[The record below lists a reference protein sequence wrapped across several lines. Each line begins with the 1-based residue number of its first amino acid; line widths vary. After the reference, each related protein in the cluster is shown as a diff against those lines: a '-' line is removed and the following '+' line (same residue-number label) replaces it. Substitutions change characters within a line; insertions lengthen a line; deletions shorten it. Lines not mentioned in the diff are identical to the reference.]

1 MKKKKWL
8 YVVGIVVII
17 VPVLY
22 LYISFN
28 STFVSKWKAKQ
39 VALDYLNEVYDEG
52 AYWYEKTNYS
62 FKDKS
67 YYVRYFAYGPIGEYS
82 ATVEVGNGL
91 WPSKVLYTHIN
102 DDPENFYLDERI
114 NDQTRRQLLILLED
128 YPILDAQ
135 YASTSPS
142 TLGYTLETFSL
153 YEKTPFKPNILI
165 YLTKENRSKEG
176 AKAIVQDIQKTLN
189 EAGVHYLDFQVQQDN
204 VENNDLLYAFDV
216 TKTTIIS
223 LK

>member
-1 MKKKKWL
+1 MNKKKWL
-8 YVVGIVVII
+8 YVVGIIVII
-17 VPVLY
+17 IPVLY

-28 STFVSKWKAKQ
+28 STFISKWKAKQ

-52 AYWYEKTNYS
+52 AYWYDSTNYT
-62 FKDKS
+62 FNDNS
-67 YYVRYFAYGPIGEYS
+67 YYVRYTANGPLGEYS

-91 WPSKVLYTHIN
+91 WPSKILYTHIN
-102 DDPENFYLDERI
+102 DDSPNEEIDVQI
-114 NDQTRRQLLILLED
+114 NDKTRTVLLTLLED
-128 YPILDAQ
+128 YPILDAS
-135 YASTSPS
+135 YASASPS

-165 YLTKENRSKEG
+165 YLTKENRSKEE
-176 AKAIVQDIQKTLN
+176 AKAIVQNIQQAFN
-189 EAGVHYLDFQVQQDN
+189 EANVHYLDFQVQQEK

-216 TKTTIIS
+216 TKTTITS

>member
-1 MKKKKWL
+1 MKKKKWI

-17 VPVLY
+17 VPVLF
-22 LYISFN
+22 LYVSFN
-28 STFVSKWKAKQ
+28 SNFISKWKAKQ
-39 VALDYLNEVYDEG
+39 VALDYLNEAYDED
-52 AYWYEKTNYS
+52 AYWYEKTNYT

-67 YYVRYFAYGPIGEYS
+67 YYVRYAANGPLGEYS
-82 ATVEVGNGL
+82 ATVEIGHGL

-102 DDPENFYLDERI
+102 DDSPNELLDTQI
-114 NDQTRRQLLILLED
+114 NDKMRIEILTLLED

-135 YASTSPS
+135 YSSPSPS
-142 TLGYTLETFSL
+142 TLGYTLETYSL

-165 YLTKENRSKEG
+165 TLTKENRSKEE
-176 AKAIVQDIQKTLN
+176 AKEIVQNIQKTFN
-189 EAGVHYLDFQVQQDN
+189 EAGVHYLEFQVQQDK

-216 TKTTIIS
+216 TKTTITS

>member
-28 STFVSKWKAKQ
+28 STFISKWKAKQ

-52 AYWYEKTNYS
+52 AYWYENTNYT
-62 FKDKS
+62 FKDNS

-102 DDPENFYLDERI
+102 DEVISPIDNTVMYHHDAKNISFRYI
-114 NDQTRRQLLILLED
+114 NNSD
-128 YPILDAQ
+128 
-135 YASTSPS
+135 SS
-142 TLGYTLETFSL
+142 
-153 YEKTPFKPNILI
+153 
-165 YLTKENRSKEG
+165 
-176 AKAIVQDIQKTLN
+176 
-189 EAGVHYLDFQVQQDN
+189 
-204 VENNDLLYAFDV
+204 NN
-216 TKTTIIS
+216 IIS
-223 LK
+223 IFQKMPIDEIVVYIAKVAVV

>member
-8 YVVGIVVII
+8 YIVGIIVII

-22 LYISFN
+22 LYVGFN
-28 STFVSKWKAKQ
+28 ATFISKWKAKQ

-52 AYWYEKTNYS
+52 AYSYEKTIYTFN
-62 FKDKS
+62 DNS
-67 YYVRYFAYGPIGEYS
+67 YYVRYTANGPVEEYS

-91 WPSKVLYTHIN
+91 WPSKILYTHIN
-102 DDPENFYLDERI
+102 DDSPNEQLDIQI
-114 NDQTRRQLLILLED
+114 NDQTRLELLALLKG

-135 YASTSPS
+135 YSSASPT

-153 YEKTPFKPNILI
+153 YEKTPFKPNIVI
-165 YLTKENRSKEG
+165 NLTKEKRSKDE
-176 AKAIVQDIQKTLN
+176 AKAIVQNIQKTFN
-189 EAGVHYLDFQVQQDN
+189 ESGVHYLYFQVRQDK

-216 TKTTIIS
+216 TKTSITS